1 MIYYITNCLL
11 FKFHTTLCF
20 EANVKSLVYVEI
32 IKLRLHHFQ
41 RRSSSGL
48 VQQHGI
54 GAGPTFNPG
63 QDRLD
68 PGFLLNPGY

>member
-1 MIYYITNCLL
+1 
-11 FKFHTTLCF
+11 
-20 EANVKSLVYVEI
+20 VKSLVYVEI